1 MNDRNVLSDAESNL
15 SEAMSSMD
23 DPSQME
29 SDDLSEVWELSSIC
43 TENVNLSF
51 LNDKSLQSKKKKIIK
66 YLHIKSMSSEEP
78 NLINEELSILTIS
91 HDEVLPIFE

>member
-23 DPSQME
+23 DPSQIE

-43 TENVNLSF
+43 TENVNISF
-51 LNDKSLQSKKKKIIK
+51 LN
-66 YLHIKSMSSEEP
+66 Y
-78 NLINEELSILTIS
+78 
-91 HDEVLPIFE
+91 